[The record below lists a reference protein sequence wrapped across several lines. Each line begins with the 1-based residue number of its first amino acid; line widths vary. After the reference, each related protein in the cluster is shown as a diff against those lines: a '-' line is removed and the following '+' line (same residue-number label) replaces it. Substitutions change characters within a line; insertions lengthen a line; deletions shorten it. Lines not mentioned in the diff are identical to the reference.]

1 MSEKAKASP
10 NKTPAD
16 DETLPRSGDPS
27 KKTLTKSKS
36 RSKSLEEQLATAK
49 EQIAQEKA
57 GKRKLFHS
65 LVKLANELRRTRNES
80 VPLVEQKRYQERSWY
95 EGGMWRAPQVL
106 PALGG
111 DLMSSGSRTKA
122 TGTEAE
128 GATGADAPSATNTSA
143 QAEPG
148 VDALSRRATRPALAH
163 RTTRIRG
170 AISLSDLFFN
180 LVIVTAFTRVG
191 VAISESGQIDFSSF
205 CYFFIFWSVW
215 NKETSYSTRFDT
227 TDLSAQ
233 MTTLFTCFAAL
244 FACLSVQSPINSID
258 ANRVMIMA
266 GSVAL
271 LHCALHAR
279 VLATTMPGASS
290 RLAKHVA
297 NYAIYNII
305 VCALE
310 GAVWFAGVFLRPVDW
325 EYRYVIYVV
334 ALILS
339 LRIPRA
345 FLANDFHGMSVYVC
359 LSCRSRLEIHSNLT
373 SELSSSNYSGMFQAR
388 SLVHFVVGVFA
399 TKHCRRCNGIL

>member
-1 MSEKAKASP
+1 MQSP
-10 NKTPAD
+10 SSKKESKETTTTTPTPTALSATTDNNTKSPPAVGD
-16 DETLPRSGDPS
+16 DETVPRSGNPS
-27 KKTLTKSKS
+27 KKMLTKSKS
-36 RSKSLEEQLATAK
+36 KNKSLEEQLAAAK
-49 EQIAQEKA
+49 DQIAQEKA

-80 VPLVEQKRYQERSWY
+80 VPLVEKQRYEEMRWY

-106 PALGG
+106 PALAGG
-111 DLMSSGSRTKA
+111 MGSSSSSSSRTKA
-122 TGTEAE
+122 EATASSADE
-128 GATGADAPSATNTSA
+128 DAPMAAAAAAAAAATN
-143 QAEPG
+143 EPDM
-148 VDALSRRATRPALAH
+148 DALSRRATRPALAH
-163 RTTRIRG
+163 RTARIRG

-191 VAISESGQIDFSSF
+191 VAISETGQIDFSSF

-258 ANRVMIMA
+258 ANRIMIMG
-266 GSVAL
+266 GSVAFL
-271 LHCALHAR
+271 YCALHAR
-279 VLATTMPGASS
+279 VLATSMPGASS

-297 NYAIYNII
+297 NYAIYSMI

-310 GAVWFAGVFLRPVDW
+310 GAVWFAGVFLLPVDW
-325 EYRYVIYVV
+325 EYRWVIFVV
-334 ALILS
+334 ALLLG

-345 FLANDFHGMSVYVC
+345 FLANDFHGKSQSIV
-359 LSCRSRLEIHSNLT
+359 LL
-373 SELSSSNYSGMFQAR
+373 
-388 SLVHFVVGVFA
+388 
-399 TKHCRRCNGIL
+399 